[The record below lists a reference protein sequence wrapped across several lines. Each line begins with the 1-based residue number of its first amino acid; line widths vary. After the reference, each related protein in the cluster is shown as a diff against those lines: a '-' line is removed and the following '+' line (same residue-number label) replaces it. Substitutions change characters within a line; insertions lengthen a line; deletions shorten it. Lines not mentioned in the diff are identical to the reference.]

1 MKGLLFSAQIML
13 SEDKKLTYSLSN
25 SKINRTFMKDE
36 AYETLCNWI
45 ITGEL
50 KPNTKLK
57 ISELSELLGISRTPV
72 REALLRLERD
82 GLVLTKANSW
92 TIVTPIDL
100 NESDNIYSVILALEG
115 LALRQLFSKVKES
128 DIKELELLNEK
139 LNRSAKSN
147 NYLEI
152 LKDDNDFHDKLI
164 ELSENNEIP
173 PIINSLKK
181 RIQRIELYFFKNVQ
195 KEINSYE
202 GHKAIIEGLK
212 EKNFEKS
219 LEALSN
225 NWKNNI
231 SIEENIKK

>member
-1 MKGLLFSAQIML
+1 ML

>member
-1 MKGLLFSAQIML
+1 
-13 SEDKKLTYSLSN
+13 
-25 SKINRTFMKDE
+25 MKDE